1 MTIRTQAQ
9 HWKHPPKMRW
19 WVSGSVKVGVGE
31 PWCHFA
37 DMQGMGWGHHLRC
50 TDASDAGTATFLSLQ
65 FLLLLEKH
73 KGKKCPWCVLLST
86 PGHKWFL
93 LWTYCTV
100 QYAGQVGYCSLCSA
114 YLVIL
119 ELCNLPR
126 VDLIFTCLPWADLM
140 DSPFSTPYL
149 LASLHADTVWLNLF
163 CRRQKAKEKALRKMK
178 KLMAKSGPALSDK
191 ITRWSESVLCDPL
204 LLLIH

>member
-1 MTIRTQAQ
+1 MVSQWQRESGCWWALVSLCRHARNGLGT
-9 HWKHPPKMRW
+9 PPEMHGCLWCRHGDLPFFAISTSPRKARREN
-19 WVSGSVKVGVGE
+19 VSRDVFS
-31 PWCHFA
+31 
-37 DMQGMGWGHHLRC
+37 
-50 TDASDAGTATFLSLQ
+50 
-65 FLLLLEKH
+65 
-73 KGKKCPWCVLLST
+73 CPPHDISEL
-86 PGHKWFL
+86 WFL

-100 QYAGQVGYCSLCSA
+100 QYAGHVGYCSLCSA

-191 ITRWSESVLCDPL
+191 ITRWSESVLCDPCFC
-204 LLLIH
+204 

>member
-1 MTIRTQAQ
+1 
-9 HWKHPPKMRW
+9 MRW

-86 PGHKWFL
+86 PRHKWTWPL
-93 LWTYCTV
+93 ISIVDVLYCTV
-100 QYAGQVGYCSLCSA
+100 TVCWPSRLLQSVQCLSCNFRTVQSA
-114 YLVIL
+114 QGWS
-119 ELCNLPR
+119 
-126 VDLIFTCLPWADLM
+126 DF
-140 DSPFSTPYL
+140 YL
-149 LASLHADTVWLNLF
+149 LALSWSHGLSILNTLSLGFSA
-163 CRRQKAKEKALRKMK
+163 
-178 KLMAKSGPALSDK
+178 
-191 ITRWSESVLCDPL
+191 RWYR
-204 LLLIH
+204 LIKPFL